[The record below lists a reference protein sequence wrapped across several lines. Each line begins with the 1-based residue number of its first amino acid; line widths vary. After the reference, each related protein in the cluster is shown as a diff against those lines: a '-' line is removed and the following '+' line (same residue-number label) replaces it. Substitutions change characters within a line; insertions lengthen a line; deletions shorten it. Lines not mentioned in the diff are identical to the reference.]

1 MADSGAEI
9 APNDPNW
16 DRLTA
21 AAQAARSEPAAWLGM
36 AEIYGETGSD
46 PRLAEPFARWLA
58 MLWDQGTE
66 ATLRHYLRG

>member
-1 MADSGAEI
+1 
-9 APNDPNW
+9 
-16 DRLTA
+16 
-21 AAQAARSEPAAWLGM
+21 M